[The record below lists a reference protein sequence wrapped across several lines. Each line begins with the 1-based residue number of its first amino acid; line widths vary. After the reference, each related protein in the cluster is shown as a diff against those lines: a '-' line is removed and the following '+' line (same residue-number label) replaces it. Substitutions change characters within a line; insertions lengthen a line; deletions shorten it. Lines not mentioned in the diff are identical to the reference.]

1 MGLLNI
7 DPFGENKIEEK
18 KTESTIDPVT
28 DIIGENK
35 TDNFNMISI
44 DELLDM
50 KLSEISDFFLGELM
64 ESGKKCIKADLPRH

>member
-35 TDNFNMISI
+35 TDNCNLISI

-50 KLSEISDFFLGELM
+50 KDGKNTKPKYELKM
-64 ESGKKCIKADLPRH
+64 R

>member
-7 DPFGENKIEEK
+7 DPFGENKVEEK

-35 TDNFNMISI
+35 TDNFNIISI

-50 KLSEISDFFLGELM
+50 KD
-64 ESGKKCIKADLPRH
+64 GKKYQAEV

>member
-35 TDNFNMISI
+35 TDNFNLISI

-50 KLSEISDFFLGELM
+50 KD
-64 ESGKKCIKADLPRH
+64 GKNTKPKYNLKMR